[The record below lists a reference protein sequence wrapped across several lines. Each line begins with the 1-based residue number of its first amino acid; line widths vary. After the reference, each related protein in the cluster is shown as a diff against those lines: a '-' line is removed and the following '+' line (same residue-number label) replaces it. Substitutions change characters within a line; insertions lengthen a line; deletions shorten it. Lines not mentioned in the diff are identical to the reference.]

1 MPSTPQRQR
10 LARVITNT
18 LNPLV
23 LPVVLF
29 SYAASRLEADGRT
42 IFLVIATGII
52 FYSIIPL
59 LILLSMRRNRRID
72 TMEVERRELRLRPF
86 IYGILSMLTGATLFT
101 LLGFKN
107 GEAYQALGMIPIVN
121 AMLAAFITLRWKI
134 SVHAISVTTAAVTM
148 WYLSGPLVL
157 SWPPITLMSI
167 LSAFLLSATIVL
179 VQWSRV
185 VLNYHTP
192 GQVAAG
198 CILAAG
204 MTVLQLYVYFPEVP
218 LRYFVTL

>member
-23 LPVVLF
+23 LPLILF
-29 SYAASRLEADGRT
+29 GYAASRLEADGGT
-42 IFLVIATGII
+42 IFLVVSMGAT

-59 LILLSMRRNRRID
+59 LILLFMRRSRRID

-86 IYGILSMLTGATLFT
+86 IYGILSMLTGASLFT

-107 GEAYQALGMIPIVN
+107 GDVYQALGMIPIVN

-134 SVHAISVTTAAVTM
+134 SVHAISVTTAAITL

-157 SWPPITLMSI
+157 SWPP
-167 LSAFLLSATIVL
+167 LSLASLVLAASLSGIIVV
-179 VQWSRV
+179 VQWSRI

-198 CILAAG
+198 CILAAA
-204 MTVLQLYVYFPEVP
+204 MTVLQLYVYFPDVP
-218 LRYFVTL
+218 LRYLVTL